1 MKAVGWI
8 HELFLSICFPS
19 NIAYSSVMNYVGHQW
34 IWHDMIQTWRHWCD
48 VDFGMAYCN
57 CSVLCRVWYVTDV
70 DMPPVIGVS
79 MLPRLWTIS
88 YRAEYVCS
96 SVFCSE
102 NMRKGFVQFMLHG
115 YEYDMFR
122 PQTHKETEQQ
132 HPFWRVLMYFEVS
145 MPYPICVRH
154 NTTWTGHQFLEY
166 LCFLGSITLFAFYTN
181 ILHWADLYP
190 CTMSYHLQNSEHL
203 EQGMNYSSFPQKN
216 FLGWGLLS
224 NYAHILE
231 IWVLI
236 SMLLKPIRHL
246 LAVPYIVTFLQVP

>member
-1 MKAVGWI
+1 MNYFYLFVSLQISRIHLLWTMLDTNEYDMTWYRHDDTDAMLILAWPIVIAVSCVVFDMSPTWTCHQLSGCRCFLGY
-8 HELFLSICFPS
+8 ELFPTEQNMFALVFS
-19 NIAYSSVMNYVGHQW
+19 AVK
-34 IWHDMIQTWRHWCD
+34 
-48 VDFGMAYCN
+48 
-57 CSVLCRVWYVTDV
+57 
-70 DMPPVIGVS
+70 IGG
-79 MLPRLWTIS
+79 
-88 YRAEYVCS
+88 
-96 SVFCSE
+96 
-102 NMRKGFVQFMLHG
+102 KGFVQFMLHG